1 MTRLK
6 SPGQALVTRVLF
18 VGKVIGP
25 QAIGPGAADG
35 GLVAVA
41 FAKLRIIQYATRYRS
56 ENLKMSFLSLPKW
69 IIIYTT
75 LLYYY
80 PTYAR
85 HP

>member
-25 QAIGPGAADG
+25 QAIGPGAAVG

-41 FAKLRIIQYATRYRS
+41 FAKLRIASNMPQDTDRRI
-56 ENLKMSFLSLPKW
+56 
-69 IIIYTT
+69 
-75 LLYYY
+75 
-80 PTYAR
+80 
-85 HP
+85 